1 MRRSAARETPAWCA
15 GNAANPD
22 QHRENAEPQQM
33 LVAKMKL
40 DRERMDLQQA
50 YTKKI
55 AKAVPAI
62 KAVRYAQVESRIDN
76 ELQRKVM
83 LLIPLAP

>member
-1 MRRSAARETPAWCA
+1 MTDADA
-15 GNAANPD
+15 
-22 QHRENAEPQQM
+22 HQM
-33 LVAKMKL
+33 LAAKMKI

-55 AKAVPAI
+55 AKTVPAI
-62 KAVRYAQVESRIDN
+62 EALRYAQVESRIDN

-83 LLIPLAP
+83 LLVPLAP

>member
-1 MRRSAARETPAWCA
+1 M
-15 GNAANPD
+15 G
-22 QHRENAEPQQM
+22 
-33 LVAKMKL
+33 
-40 DRERMDLQQA
+40 LQQA

-62 KAVRYAQVESRIDN
+62 KALRYAQVESRIDN

-83 LLIPLAP
+83 RLVPLALDPRATSSSTLKDPSR

>member
-1 MRRSAARETPAWCA
+1 MSDADAR
-15 GNAANPD
+15 
-22 QHRENAEPQQM
+22 QM
-33 LVAKMKL
+33 LAAKMKL

-55 AKAVPAI
+55 AKTVPAI
-62 KAVRYAQVESRIDN
+62 KALRYAQVESRIDN

-83 LLIPLAP
+83 QLIPLAP